1 MLDIAQGNDYNSCA
15 VMKYYYLNA
24 DKKIQGPYSASEI
37 VYMQQD
43 GTIDS
48 TTLLAAAGDNRWR
61 PASSFT
67 FEVTEEHCS
76 TWNNNEIATV
86 CYRNAS
92 KRFGV
97 LSGISRMFTWQGR
110 MNRKKFCLA
119 GCALAGFAALLV
131 SSPGWVFSPE
141 LAEEILAKS
150 SNMEPAIEFVKN
162 LQWYIILYAYFL
174 IFSWPVL
181 FFSLLSLLVRRFH
194 DVGLSAIWAF
204 LAYLFLSAS
213 LFLED
218 FTTQMTLLYTLDA
231 IVVLFLLIVCLWPGV
246 RGDNRYGVRQ

>member
-1 MLDIAQGNDYNSCA
+1 
-15 VMKYYYLNA
+15 MKYYYLSA
-24 DKKIQGPYSASEI
+24 DKKIQGHYSASEI
-37 VYMQQD
+37 LSLLQD
-43 GTIDS
+43 GVIAS
-48 TTLLAAAGDNRWR
+48 TTLVTAAGDNHWR
-61 PASSFT
+61 SAPSFA
-67 FEVTEEHCS
+67 FDVTETECS
-76 TWNNNEIATV
+76 TWNKEEVILSR
-86 CYRNAS
+86 CGDDS
-92 KRFGV
+92 SGV
-97 LSGISRMFTWQGR
+97 GLLSGISRIFTWQGR
-110 MNRKKFCLA
+110 LNRKKFCLA